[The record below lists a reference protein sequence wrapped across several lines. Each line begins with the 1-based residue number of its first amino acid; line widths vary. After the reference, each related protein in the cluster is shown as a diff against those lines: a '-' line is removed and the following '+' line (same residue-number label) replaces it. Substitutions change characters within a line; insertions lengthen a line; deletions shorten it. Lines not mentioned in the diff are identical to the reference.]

1 MTNRRT
7 LREVGAICVALSLV
21 CGCAAGRAFRRG
33 DFAARGG
40 DWDSAVEY
48 YRKAVQASPSRPE
61 YKIALERA
69 MQSAANAHLA
79 RARDFEASGQL
90 ELAQRE
96 YKLGAEFDPSN
107 RQAAAKALEL
117 DRLIR
122 DRIEASRPRPPIEQ
136 LRQNARQTTPLP
148 TLNPASRELL
158 TMKFPNTQL
167 RDILN
172 FIGSATGINVTYDRD
187 FADRPYQVDLNGVTL
202 EQALNQIMTANQ
214 LFYKVLDEKTI
225 IIAPDNVAKRG
236 QYEEQVIKTF
246 YISNADVNELATLL
260 NTIIRVPQ
268 MAVQPM
274 FAFST
279 KSNTLTVRATAPV
292 LAIIERLIESN
303 DKPRAELVIDVEI
316 LEVNRTRAKQFGLNL
331 SDYSLSGLFSPEAA
345 PGGAGAD
352 GTGGGSSLF
361 NLNTISQGVSTADF
375 YVGVPSAV
383 VRFLESDSQTK
394 LVAKPQLRGA
404 EGETLKLNLGDEIPV
419 PSTTFT
425 PIATGGSAFNPL
437 TSFGYRTVG
446 IVLSIEP
453 RVTFEGDIVLKLSVE
468 SSTKGAD
475 VNIGGQNLP
484 AFGTRKVETR
494 LRLRD
499 GESNLLAGLLRE
511 DERRSLRGFPG
522 AIHVPLLKQLFSA
535 NDNAIQQTDIIM
547 LLTPRIVRTHE
558 LTQRD
563 VNPIYIGTQSNF
575 GLSGPPPLIAAPP
588 GAEDGAQPG
597 APPVPGVPPTTPF
610 PTVPGAAPGAPAPIV
625 PPGSSP
631 IPGTL
636 TPAAPPVSPATPP
649 GVQQQPPP
657 TTVPQVTPPVA
668 TTPAAA
674 APPAPV
680 APTGTAQIVITPPT
694 PQFTVGGGPYTVPV
708 TINNAARVSMVS
720 LTVTFNPAVLQVRLV
735 QEGSFMRQGGIAATF
750 TQSVNAT
757 SGRVDVT
764 IARVADPTG
773 ASGSGVLA
781 ALAFYAIAPGSSPLM
796 ISGVVAQ
803 PGGGGASVQFIA
815 SAVTVR

>member
-1 MTNRRT
+1 MTNRRS
-7 LREVGAICVALSLV
+7 LKQVGAVLVALSLL
-21 CGCAAGRAFRRG
+21 CGCTAGRAFRRG
-33 DFAARGG
+33 DSAARGG

-48 YRKAVQASPSRPE
+48 YRTAVQASPKRPE
-61 YKIALERA
+61 FKIALERA
-69 MQSAANAHLA
+69 MQAAANAHLDRA
-79 RARDFEASGQL
+79 RAFEAKGQL

-96 YKLGAEFDPSN
+96 YKQASEYDPSN
-107 RQAAAKALEL
+107 RQAAAKAGELE
-117 DRLIR
+117 RTIR

-158 TMKFPNTQL
+158 TMRFPNTQL

-172 FIGSATGINVTYDRD
+172 FVGSATGINVTFDRD
-187 FADRPYQVDLNGVTL
+187 FADRPYSVDLNGVTL

-214 LFYKVLDEKTI
+214 LFYKVLDERTI
-225 IIAPDNVAKRG
+225 IVAPDNVAKRG

-246 YISNADVNELATLL
+246 YVSNADVNELATLL

-331 SDYSLSGLFSPEAA
+331 SDYSISGLFSPEAA
-345 PGGAGAD
+345 PGGSAGSTD
-352 GTGGGSSLF
+352 TGGGASSLF

-404 EGETLKLNLGDEIPV
+404 EGEVLKLNLGDEIPI

-437 TSFGYRTVG
+437 TSFAYRTVG
-446 IVLSIEP
+446 IVLEIEP
-453 RVTFEGDIVLKLSVE
+453 RVTFEGDIILKLSVE
-468 SSTKGAD
+468 SSTKGSD
-475 VNIGGQNLP
+475 VNINGQNLP
-484 AFGTRKVETR
+484 AFGSRKVTTR

-511 DERRSLRGFPG
+511 DERKSLRGFPG
-522 AIHVPLLKQLFSA
+522 AIHVPVLKQLFSA
-535 NDNAIQQTDIIM
+535 NDNAIAQTDIIM
-547 LLTPRIVRTHE
+547 LLTPRVVRTHE

-563 VNPIYIGTQSNF
+563 LNPIYIGTQSNF
-575 GLSGPPPLIAAPP
+575 GLSGPPPLIAQPPGEESAPP
-588 GAEDGAQPG
+588 
-597 APPVPGVPPTTPF
+597 APAPTGTTP
-610 PTVPGAAPGAPAPIV
+610 PIVPGATAGAPAPIV

-631 IPGTL
+631 IPGTM
-636 TPAAPPVSPATPP
+636 TPPAPPAALGAP
-649 GVQQQPPP
+649 GVTPSQQPPP
-657 TTVPQVTPPVA
+657 TTVPPVPGAPPGATPPPPA
-668 TTPAAA
+668 ATPATA
-674 APPAPV
+674 APTA
-680 APTGTAQIVITPPT
+680 TAQILITPPA

-708 TINNAARVSMVS
+708 SINNAARVSMVS

-735 QEGSFMRQGGIAATF
+735 QEGSFMRQGGVAATF
-750 TQSVNAT
+750 TQNVNAT
-757 SGRVDVT
+757 SGRVDLT

-773 ASGSGVLA
+773 ASGSGIVA
-781 ALAFYAIAPGSSPLM
+781 ALAFYAVGPGSSPLM
-796 ISGVVAQ
+796 ISGVVTQ
-803 PGGGGASVQFIA
+803 PGGGGSSVQFVA